1 MLILA
6 LTGACIA
13 LGYIVF
19 GLTGFGAS
27 IVAVPLLAQLIP
39 LKLAVPIMLVMDIV
53 AGLVIGR
60 RQRGQA
66 DTVEIR
72 HLIPWI
78 GFGML
83 AGVTLLVSAPEHLL
97 LLLLG
102 IFAFGQ
108 SVRHL
113 VFVKDH
119 RAIAPVWGKVYG
131 LGGGAM
137 TSMFGTGGPVY
148 AMYLARRIADE
159 SRRRATATLLT
170 WITALA
176 RLMLFAVTGLLIQPD
191 LGTYLLACLPFCLLG
206 LLAGSSLRRRLHVHQ
221 LNRLVWVVVG
231 AAGLSLLVRYAP
243 YALTSF

>member
-1 MLILA
+1 MLTFA
-6 LTGACIA
+6 LTGACIS

-39 LKLAVPIMLVMDIV
+39 LKLAVPIMLIMDIV
-53 AGLVIGR
+53 AGLVMGS

-66 DTVEIR
+66 DVGEIR
-72 HLIPWI
+72 HMIPWI
-78 GFGML
+78 AIGML

-97 LLLLG
+97 LVLLG
-102 IFAFGQ
+102 VFAIVQ

-113 VFVKDH
+113 
-119 RAIAPVWGKVYG
+119 AIAPDTAPIAAFWGKVYG

-148 AMYLARRIADE
+148 AMYLARRITDE

-170 WITALA
+170 WITAFA
-176 RLMLFAVTGLLIQPD
+176 RLGLFVATGLMIQPD
-191 LGTYLLACLPFCLLG
+191 LGIFLLVCLPFCLLG
-206 LLAGSSLRRRLHVHQ
+206 LFAGSRLRQRLHVRH

-231 AAGLSLLVRYAP
+231 AAGASLLVRYLPSAISM
-243 YALTSF
+243 L